1 MAPEP
6 RTPEMPGNAYEI
18 DASRDFG
25 ARQGPADTPGT
36 SARCGRSRRAANL
49 LLEPSFRG
57 KGTVMSKFV
66 LSGLALGAAMTVGAA
81 QAEPLSL
88 TADDLD
94 KVTAAGP
101 AWVDV
106 DLDVWKNKH
115 INSNIHI
122 TTKKEILQKVDLDG
136 FFADA
141 EAGANCFGFA
151 CEALTLTVSDVDAF
165 SFYATAYSQSESAGE
180 GFEPKPDNKHDKF

>member
-6 RTPEMPGNAYEI
+6 RTTEVQRNAYEI
-18 DASRDFG
+18 DA
-25 ARQGPADTPGT
+25 ARNLARVKSLPTPRVL
-36 SARCGRSRRAANL
+36 APRCGRSRRAANL
-49 LLEPSFRG
+49 LLEPSSRG

-66 LSGLALGAAMTVGAA
+66 LSGLVLGAAMTVGAA

-88 TADDLD
+88 SADDLD

-122 TTKKEILQKVDLDG
+122 TTKKEVLQKLDLDG

-165 SFYATAYSQSESAGE
+165 SFYATAYSESESAAE
-180 GFEPKPDNKHDKF
+180 GFEPKPDNKHGKF